1 MKRKGHPMTFLQVRR
16 KSYRL
21 RSHKRHPRRC
31 PQHLLLDSLH
41 IHHSKVDMSLHKF
54 RLCAL
59 YSSQHYN
66 LSKKV
71 HCNAFVSNGNAHE
84 VLDPFQCIWQKQFK
98 GINKYIGSFHLFN
111 AWHFISSSIQKSLTD
126 TFLGR
131 NKKNSFCLLQ
141 NTVILSQFC
150 LRHDISKLF

>member
-54 RLCAL
+54 TPCAL
-59 YSSQHYN
+59 LPVNIRRTFTVMLLLVMVMLMKYWILSNAFGKNNLKVSTNTLAPFIYSMPDISSQAQ
-66 LSKKV
+66 L
-71 HCNAFVSNGNAHE
+71 
-84 VLDPFQCIWQKQFK
+84 
-98 GINKYIGSFHLFN
+98 
-111 AWHFISSSIQKSLTD
+111 KSLTD

-131 NKKNSFCLLQ
+131 NKKN
-141 NTVILSQFC
+141 
-150 LRHDISKLF
+150 

>member
-1 MKRKGHPMTFLQVRR
+1 MKRKGHPMTFFQVRR

-54 RLCAL
+54 TPCAL
-59 YSSQHYN
+59 LPVNITICRRTFTVMLLLVMVMLMKYWILSNAFGKNNLKVSTNTLAPFIYSMPDISSQAQ
-66 LSKKV
+66 L
-71 HCNAFVSNGNAHE
+71 
-84 VLDPFQCIWQKQFK
+84 
-98 GINKYIGSFHLFN
+98 
-111 AWHFISSSIQKSLTD
+111 KSLTD

-131 NKKNSFCLLQ
+131 NKKNLFCLLQ